1 MKIKT
6 MPYKV
11 ALTKIRKKSTFH
23 KKDIR
28 VDKADIA
35 TVLKNARTLFVF
47 KIHNASMKNQ
57 KKMLQNIGKL
67 PRTQGIIVK
76 FKIHQNWP
84 MDNILETMNC
94 LHGLLD
100 ETTPICFCTY
110 TTHAMKPSKA
120 TLSIFVNS
128 ETKTKPDIKLS
139 HVHPILLQTCQ
150 EEKLNAT
157 R

>member
-11 ALTKIRKKSTFH
+11 ALTKIRKKSTLH

-35 TVLKNARTLFVF
+35 TVLKNARTLFVI
-47 KIHNASMKNQ
+47 KIHNAGIKKQ
-57 KKMLQNIGKL
+57 KRMLQNIGKL

-94 LHGLLD
+94 LHELLD
-100 ETTPICFCTY
+100 ETMPICFCTY
-110 TTHAMKPSKA
+110 TTHAMKPNKA

-128 ETKTKPDIKLS
+128 ERKTKPDIKLS
-139 HVHPILLQTCQ
+139 QASPILSPASQ
-150 EEKLNAT
+150 KRKN
-157 R
+157 

>member
-1 MKIKT
+1 MKIK
-6 MPYKV
+6 PISYKV

-47 KIHNASMKNQ
+47 KIRNASIKKQ

-94 LHGLLD
+94 LHALLD

-110 TTHAMKPSKA
+110 TTHTMKPSKA

-139 HVHPILLQTCQ
+139 QASPILSPTSQ
-150 EEKLNAT
+150 KRKN
-157 R
+157 

>member
-11 ALTKIRKKSTFH
+11 ALTKIRKKSTLH

-35 TVLKNARTLFVF
+35 TVLKNARILFVF
-47 KIHNASMKNQ
+47 KIHNASIKKQ

-67 PRTQGIIVK
+67 PHAQGIIVK

-100 ETTPICFCTY
+100 ETMPICFCTY
-110 TTHAMKPSKA
+110 TTHAMKPNKA
-120 TLSIFVNS
+120 TLSIFVGS
-128 ETKTKPDIKLS
+128 STRTKPDIKLS
-139 HVHPILLQTCQ
+139 KIFPTLSQTCQ